1 MKEFGKCDT
10 SSFHIQL
17 ISKVINLNKYPFIRL
32 VIEHNITEKEYTD
45 LMEMLNQLNQTYY
58 QQKEEG
64 LIDFT
69 TLLVKFAG
77 MLNEKLAPNE
87 TIAAL
92 KKEGYFPSLMNE
104 FTNIIVRE
112 SKIRKR

>member
-17 ISKVINLNKYPFIRL
+17 ISKVINLNRYPFIRL
-32 VIEHNITEKEYTD
+32 IIENNISEKEYND
-45 LMEMLNQLNQTYY
+45 LMELLNGLNQTYH

-69 TLLVKFAG
+69 TLLVRFAG
-77 MLNEKLAPNE
+77 MLNEKLNPNE

-92 KKEGYFPSLMNE
+92 KKEGYYPSLMNE
-104 FTNIIVRE
+104 FTNIITRE